1 MGHGVK
7 YKRLVVT
14 TVPRSVRFT
23 KQKRRLMARTAKAQK
38 RSINHILSDIVDAH
52 YSRAEAI

>member
-1 MGHGVK
+1 
-7 YKRLVVT
+7 
-14 TVPRSVRFT
+14 
-23 KQKRRLMARTAKAQK
+23 MARTAKAQK